1 MAKRSIS
8 KIFYEE
14 TTTSEIAK
22 WLSKELPLIS
32 SKLKFLGVRHLTQKI
47 TITINLD
54 PDKRG
59 SLIPEGPK
67 ISHKSNGSAR
77 R

>member
-8 KIFYEE
+8 KNFKNGDTLGDIVDWVV
-14 TTTSEIAK
+14 AN
-22 WLSKELPLIS
+22 LPLVDLVS
-32 SKLKFLGVRHLTQKI
+32 CDESYLLKQKI

-59 SLIPEGPK
+59 SMIPEGPK
-67 ISHKSNGSAR
+67 ISHKSNGAR
-77 R
+77 S